1 MSFYREIIYT
11 STKLTLLGF
20 IIMLLFSLI
29 IKVIYYFIKNS
40 NKSNE
45 HKNT

>member
-29 IKVIYYFIKNS
+29 IKMIYFFIRKGNKN
-40 NKSNE
+40 NE
-45 HKNT
+45 NKNT